1 MYICKLSRLL
11 LVREVH
17 KALLTEKQ
25 EKATQEWK
33 RRKVEKEQD
42 GSRLTLTRTQSDSLT
57 HFASLYLMQTWQ
69 LLLVLALAPSR
80 LHGKLLGGVFARNF
94 FAGASPTQTSP

>member
-1 MYICKLSRLL
+1 MFYSILQYHVYHIQVYVCPIFCKLSWLL

-42 GSRLTLTRTQSDSLT
+42 GS
-57 HFASLYLMQTWQ
+57 F
-69 LLLVLALAPSR
+69 
-80 LHGKLLGGVFARNF
+80 
-94 FAGASPTQTSP
+94 

>member
-1 MYICKLSRLL
+1 MYSLVYMSIYDCMNVYICKLSRLL

-42 GSRLTLTRTQSDSLT
+42 GSL
-57 HFASLYLMQTWQ
+57 
-69 LLLVLALAPSR
+69 
-80 LHGKLLGGVFARNF
+80 
-94 FAGASPTQTSP
+94 